1 MNGTNTASGLKKRCS
16 LEATEGC
23 INLWLFTILWCCYAF
38 VSAAVAV
45 SSVSEASWPSQMVP
59 QTNVMLEMSQ
69 NNNVPMVTLLAQ
81 PRAGMSMMG
90 MVCSCCCCWNEWM
103 NVLSLFRFSIM
114 TIIIISNLFKP
125 WNHLLQ
131 KQRGLY
137 LHPVSSATR
146 TLSSSWPRWRTW
158 PRVYVG
164 GGNKISFSSSFNG

>member
-1 MNGTNTASGLKKRCS
+1 MLLCFCQRSSRC
-16 LEATEGC
+16 
-23 INLWLFTILWCCYAF
+23 F
-38 VSAAVAV
+38 VSVRGQLALTDGPADKCHVGNVTKQQCSHGHSAGT
-45 SSVSEASWPSQMVP
+45 AQSWHEHDGHGVFLLLL
-59 QTNVMLEMSQ
+59 LEWM
-69 NNNVPMVTLLAQ
+69 
-81 PRAGMSMMG
+81 
-90 MVCSCCCCWNEWM
+90 NEWM

-164 GGNKISFSSSFNG
+164 GGNKISFTSSFNG